1 MRIKRGLRDWRR
13 SREVSDGASVAGGGG
28 KGILGVEYLRSMP
41 GREIVL
47 CARYTGGFSSHTVS
61 PPRSLCAP
69 PRFQHLK
76 LALRN
81 ALPLVLYSQKATAAT
96 NINAAISSN

>member
-1 MRIKRGLRDWRR
+1 M
-13 SREVSDGASVAGGGG
+13 SDGASAAGGGG
-28 KGILGVEYLRSMP
+28 KGISGVGSIPSRKIL
-41 GREIVL
+41 L
-47 CARYTGGFSSHTVS
+47 CGYNSEGFSSYRVS

-69 PRFQHLK
+69 PRFQCLK

-81 ALPLVLYSQKATAAT
+81 TLPLVLYSQKAAAAT